1 MAVTV
6 ELPSRSSSGTGSA
19 IDLWGRSSVVP
30 GTFGRS
36 STTAASSSVAVRIID
51 GAWASRR
58 WVRTTTSAGSASSGE
73 PSKDPD
79 SGLTFVAVDDLPKEA
94 RQTLT
99 LIDQGGPFPYSRD
112 GVTFGNFEKILPKH
126 DRGYY
131 REYTV
136 KTPGERDRGARRIV
150 TGKGG
155 ERYYTD
161 DHYKSLRPI
170 AADGG
175 AHGCLNFA

>member
-1 MAVTV
+1 MINNPKAARIVAAV
-6 ELPSRSSSGTGSA
+6 
-19 IDLWGRSSVVP
+19 VVAMLVI
-30 GTFGRS
+30 TL
-36 STTAASSSVAVRIID
+36 AASLF
-51 GAWASRR
+51 GCGP
-58 WVRTTTSAGSASSGE
+58 AGGTASGE
-73 PSKDPD
+73 PSKDPV
-79 SGLTFVAVDDLPKEA
+79 SGLPFVAVDDLPKEA

-99 LIDQGGPFPYSRD
+99 LIDQGGPYPYSRD
-112 GVTFGNFEKILPKH
+112 GVVFGNFEKLLPKQ

-136 KTPGERDRGARRIV
+136 KTPGEKDRGARRIV

-161 DHYKSLRPI
+161 DHYQSFRRI

-175 AHGCLNFA
+175 TDG

>member
-1 MAVTV
+1 VINNPKAARIIAAVVIAMLVIT
-6 ELPSRSSSGTGSA
+6 LAAS
-19 IDLWGRSSVVP
+19 L
-30 GTFGRS
+30 FGCAAKPE
-36 STTAASSSVAVRIID
+36 AASS
-51 GAWASRR
+51 
-58 WVRTTTSAGSASSGE
+58 T
-73 PSKDPD
+73 DPE
-79 SGLTFVAVDDLPKEA
+79 SGLTVVAVADLPAEA
-94 RQTLT
+94 RDTLK

-112 GVTFGNFEKILPKH
+112 GVAFGNFEKILPKQ

-136 KTPGERDRGARRIV
+136 KTPGESDRGARRIV

-161 DHYKSLRPI
+161 DHYKSFRRI

-175 AHGCLNFA
+175 TDG

>member
-1 MAVTV
+1 MMNNPKAARIVAAV
-6 ELPSRSSSGTGSA
+6 
-19 IDLWGRSSVVP
+19 VVAMLVI
-30 GTFGRS
+30 TL
-36 STTAASSSVAVRIID
+36 AASLLGCGPS
-51 GAWASRR
+51 
-58 WVRTTTSAGSASSGE
+58 GSASSGE

-94 RQTLT
+94 RQTLA
-99 LIDQGGPFPYSRD
+99 LIDKGGPYPYSRD
-112 GVTFGNFEKILPKH
+112 GVTFGNFEKILPKQ

-136 KTPGERDRGARRIV
+136 KTPGEKDRGARRIV

-161 DHYKSLRPI
+161 DHYKSFRRV

-175 AHGCLNFA
+175 TDG